1 MKALVFNKSN
11 FDWETSRGFEL
22 VDIPE
27 PVLDEK
33 KNVDDANYV
42 IMKVHYAGVCGSDK
56 GIWTRTAF
64 RGAILNSIDEESKN
78 TVIASPSATE
88 SEAISSK
95 EKIASSSAKGGLLA
109 MTGKKA
115 YRIIGH
121 EFFGEI
127 VKIGSRVKGLGVGDF
142 VACESHVVCNKCYQ
156 CLHGQKEVCTNEK
169 ILGISVDGGFAEF
182 AKVPAQV
189 VWKTD
194 TSKIRPEV
202 AAMQEPFGNAVHAA
216 TKVDLKG
223 KSVAIF
229 GLGPIGMFL
238 TIVAKGMGASSIIGV
253 EPNPI
258 AADMAK
264 KLGIDYVI
272 PLNNPF
278 QPPLL
283 QRGGDLG
290 SPSFQKRGQGGVPYE
305 HDQEVIDELKK
316 ITKGVGFDVTFEM
329 AGFNSS
335 VNNAIAAARRGGDV
349 ILFGLK
355 NGQFVLDED
364 YNKLVMKGISLHAVA
379 GRQIWKTWET
389 TRRLMEDIS
398 TGVQEKLFNVILDR
412 GNGTILPISE
422 YTKERFEEM
431 MQKHP
436 KFLIQF

>member
-1 MKALVFNKSN
+1 MKALIFDKSKY
-11 FDWETSRGFEL
+11 DWDSSRGFEMRE
-22 VDIPE
+22 IPE
-27 PVLDEK
+27 PVLDEH
-33 KNVDDANYV
+33 KNPGDAEYI

-56 GIWTRTAF
+56 GIWNRQAF
-64 RGAILNSIDEESKN
+64 KDAILNSIDAEN
-78 TVIASPSATE
+78 PHPASGHPLP
-88 SEAISSK
+88 
-95 EKIASSSAKGGLLA
+95 KGE
-109 MTGKKA
+109 GKKE

-127 VKIGSRVKGLGVGDF
+127 VKVGSRVKNIKVGDF
-142 VACESHVVCNKCYQ
+142 VACESHVVCNKCLQ
-156 CLHGQKEVCTNEK
+156 CLRGQKEVCTNEK
-169 ILGISVDGGFAEF
+169 ILGISHDGGFAEF
-182 AKVPAQV
+182 AKVPAHI

-216 TKVDLKG
+216 TKVDVKG

-238 TIVAKGMGASSIIGV
+238 TIVVKGMGASSVIGI
-253 EPNPI
+253 EPNPV
-258 AADMAK
+258 AQDMAY
-264 KLGIDYVI
+264 KLGIDHVI
-272 PLNNPF
+272 ELK
-278 QPPLL
+278 
-283 QRGGDLG
+283 
-290 SPSFQKRGQGGVPYE
+290 PSKKNQPYE
-305 HDQEVIDELKK
+305 KDQAVIDDLKN

-335 VNNAIAAARRGGDV
+335 VNNSIAAARRGGDV

-364 YNKLVMKGISLHAVA
+364 YNKLVMKGITMHAVA

-389 TRRLMEDIS
+389 TRALMEDPK

-422 YTKERFEEM
+422 YTVEKFEEM
-431 MQKHP
+431 MAKHP
-436 KFLIQF
+436 KFL